1 MVCCIPPGLLVCSAA
16 KGPSMPSERTRTL
29 ILGIGNLLL
38 GDEGA
43 GVHVARHLLAG
54 GGLPLEADCLDGGT
68 GSLVLLDP
76 MQSAR
81 RIILVDATMDGQP
94 PGTVVRIVPKFSTD
108 FPPSLSAHDIGLR
121 DVLDSFYL
129 LGDAPEV
136 VLYAVSIG
144 SLQGMS
150 LELSP
155 EVAAAVPRVAAQI
168 LAEVKEKA
176 GEGNVRGE
184 DVGGVIP

>member
-1 MVCCIPPGLLVCSAA
+1 
-16 KGPSMPSERTRTL
+16 MPSERTRTL

-38 GDEGA
+38 GDEGV

-54 GGLPLEADCLDGGT
+54 GGLPAETVCLDGGT

-94 PGTVVRIVPKFSTD
+94 PGSVKRIVPRFSSD

-129 LGDAPEV
+129 LGDAPNV
-136 VLYAVSIG
+136 VLYTVSIG
-144 SLQGMS
+144 SLQGMN

-168 LAEVKEKA
+168 LAEVNEGA
-176 GEGNVRGE
+176 G
-184 DVGGVIP
+184 DGGLQPGT